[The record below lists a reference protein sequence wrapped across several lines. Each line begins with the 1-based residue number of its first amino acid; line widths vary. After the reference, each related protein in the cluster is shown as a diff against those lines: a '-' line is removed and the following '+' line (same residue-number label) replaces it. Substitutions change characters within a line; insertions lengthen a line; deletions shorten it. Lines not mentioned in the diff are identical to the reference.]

1 MIPDYIVW
9 NADWFITVANDSSSI
24 DSTCFFPMYMIGGY
38 GESNNGMAQNK
49 YFFYTLPHYALSIRF
64 HFYEIGICS
73 ATLSI
78 TVDTVSA
85 FQSTITNAGSN
96 AYLINKT
103 CNGMPLFHKKV
114 YVYRLHSSNPI
125 TITTNLKT
133 STASNFWWGANNW
146 VVKLEGCDPT
156 CMNCTGML
164 SSQCTDCYPHATLNS
179 GVCTCDSGYYLYPTP
194 LVYPC
199 IAYPCSNCVALIPN
213 CVSYANLLCTQCNT
227 TYYVT
232 NSGTTCSSC
241 STTCKTCN
249 GTITNCTSC
258 QTSTYLQSNTCLTLC
273 SAGTYAYD
281 PNNTC
286 ITKCPSGFWTS
297 TIDGKCKACDTS
309 CQTCSQS
316 ALNCSSCNN
325 GTYLYAGS
333 CSAQCPNSYW
343 GSSVDNTCYAC
354 NSNCLT
360 CSMSST
366 NCTSCPNN
374 TFLNGNTCNASCPNG
389 KYASTT
395 DNTCKNCS
403 ITCNTCSNTSTN
415 CTSCTGNYYLYSNNC
430 SSTCPNGYWGSSV
443 DNTCYACNSNCLT
456 CSKSSTN
463 CTSCPNNTFLN
474 GNTCSASCPNGE
486 YASTTDNT
494 CKNCNIT
501 CHTCSNI
508 STNCTSCTGN
518 LYLYSNN
525 CSNTCPNGYWV
536 SLTDNLCMPC
546 SYPCLNCSSSAT
558 NCTAC
563 NLTTYLYNNNC
574 STQCPSEYGPSDINN
589 TCDICDVSCAK
600 CANGSLNSNCI
611 TCASGY
617 FMNSSGFCLPCSS
630 NCSTCEGIEGNCT
643 SCTAN
648 YDLVNNT
655 CLASCQSGFY
665 RNYLGDCLKCDVG
678 CKECSGNA
686 SNCISCSVG
695 YTLRALN
702 SSFYCIKNCLS
713 IEYFDY
719 ITQICQNIIN
729 ISANLS
735 RNFSDS
741 STFSLL
747 FSNATSSFLQKINKT
762 SPSYTLSISNLT
774 SSDYSYTIINIT
786 EGFALIFKFNKIV
799 DNTNTLLIVFNQS
812 YLNTVDTILTTKNV
826 SISLGSPYI
835 YITPSLKT
843 TSDPTILL
851 LSFSSVFPE
860 LFAML
865 YNVSTVLIS
874 EFSSKNF
881 NFTFKNTSNSSVF
894 QLLLNYSV
902 SLIGDHTLDLTFTLS
917 DPIFSLT
924 YRKLTTNSLLL
935 ALNNYYI
942 LSQNDQTAIQITNQ
956 ATSTSN
962 KAASSAISAFSLMS
976 GGSSLAY
983 SALLL
988 MKFIKFLKFLNINYP
1003 PNALAVFEAELNFFD
1018 VLPNFDIA
1026 HNDNPCDVKFDYYN
1040 IDNYVLNNRGQLVIQ
1055 NIGIFMIG
1063 MLYNHLLTWL
1073 ISKRKLREGILKN
1086 ILVQIHE
1093 ILVWNF
1099 AITFSIAAINDFF
1112 FYGVINLVFATP
1124 TDFLGIFNIASS
1136 CCLIFSN
1143 GLLLYLM
1150 YKKISEINDILLT
1163 SKIDELSLGKRHE
1176 DFLSNRAISMAAS
1189 PKKINPLKNSEDSD
1203 FDFGSFAKKQDVKI
1217 VKGHIV
1223 LNESMEKNT
1232 SIERKLPN
1240 FRPLRIKKTQ
1250 VITSFKDNEVEQI
1263 VSARSNG
1270 LDSKKGINSPIL
1282 NETNDMSPLNFKK
1295 TMKTAISER
1304 NIEKPHVVSSMEAS
1318 IEKRVDYDHVL
1329 KKYKILYNDFKQ
1341 ERKIMS
1347 IYFVLD
1353 LVKFPVISLIIILDR
1368 YHPMRQSIFI
1378 LSIMMG
1384 MLLFLIILR
1393 PLKSKYLFMQYFL
1406 NQVCIVFCTIAAM
1419 ILAYYDQEKD
1429 YDQAKRLRV
1438 GWIIVY
1444 GNLGLIYLIAFLMI
1458 VSCLVIMYRVMK
1470 LACRKMKKNTKVLP
1484 FEET

>member
-9 NADWFITVANDSSSI
+9 NKDWLIQVANDSTTI

-38 GESNNGMAQNK
+38 GESNNGMNQKK
-49 YFFYTLPHYALSIRF
+49 YFFYTLPHYALTVRF
-64 HFYEIGICS
+64 HFYEIGLCS

-78 TVDTVSA
+78 KLDSVVA
-85 FQSTITNAGSN
+85 YQSTITNTGSN

-103 CNGMPLFHKKV
+103 CNEMPLYHKKI
-114 YVYRLHSSNPI
+114 YVYKLHSLNPI
-125 TITTNLKT
+125 EITTNLQT
-133 STASNFWWGANNW
+133 STPSNFWWGANNW
-146 VVKLEGCDPT
+146 VVKIEGCDPT

-164 SSQCTDCYPHATLNS
+164 STQCNACYPHATLSS
-179 GVCTCDSGYYLYPTP
+179 GGCTCNSGYYLYPTP

-199 IAYPCSNCVALIPN
+199 ITYPCSSCEALIPN

-227 TYYVT
+227 SYYIT

-241 STTCKTCN
+241 SSTCKTCN

-258 QTSTYLQSNTCLTLC
+258 KTSTYLQSNTCVTQC
-273 SAGTYAYD
+273 STGTYAYD

-286 ITKCPSGFWTS
+286 ITQCPSGYWTS
-297 TIDGKCKACDTS
+297 TTDDKCKICDTS
-309 CQTCSQS
+309 CLTCSQS
-316 ALNCSSCNN
+316 ALNCTSCKT

-333 CSAQCPNSYW
+333 CSAQCPPGFW
-343 GSSVDNTCYAC
+343 GSSIDNTCYAC

-360 CSMSST
+360 CSS
-366 NCTSCPNN
+366 
-374 TFLNGNTCNASCPNG
+374 
-389 KYASTT
+389 
-395 DNTCKNCS
+395 
-403 ITCNTCSNTSTN
+403 
-415 CTSCTGNYYLYSNNC
+415 
-430 SSTCPNGYWGSSV
+430 
-443 DNTCYACNSNCLT
+443 
-456 CSKSSTN
+456 SSTN

-486 YASTTDNT
+486 YASTIDNT
-494 CKNCNIT
+494 CKNCTST
-501 CHTCSNI
+501 CNTCSNT
-508 STNCTSCTGN
+508 STNCTSCIGN
-518 LYLYSNN
+518 LFFYSNN
-525 CSNTCPNGYWV
+525 CSTTCPNGYWV

-574 STQCPSEYGPSDINN
+574 GTECPTGYGPSDINN

-611 TCASGY
+611 TCSSGY
-617 FMNSSGFCLPCSS
+617 FMNSLGVCLPCSS
-630 NCSTCEGIEGNCT
+630 NCSTCEGTDGNCA
-643 SCTAN
+643 SCTTN

-655 CLASCQSGFY
+655 CLASCESGLY
-665 RNYLGDCLKCDVG
+665 RNYLGDCQKCNVE

-686 SNCISCSVG
+686 SNCISCNVG
-695 YTLRALN
+695 YTLKALN
-702 SSFYCIKNCLS
+702 SSFFCAKNCSS
-713 IEYFDY
+713 IEYFDN
-719 ITQICQNIIN
+719 ITLICQNIIY

-735 RNFSDS
+735 RNISDS
-741 STFSLL
+741 NTFSLL
-747 FSNATSSFLQKINKT
+747 FSSATSSLLQKINKT
-762 SPSYTLSISNLT
+762 NPSYTLSISNLT
-774 SSDYSYTIINIT
+774 SSDYSYTIINII
-786 EGFALIFKFNKIV
+786 EGFVLIFKFNKIV

-835 YITPSLKT
+835 YVTPSLKT

-851 LSFSSVFPE
+851 LSFSSAFPE
-860 LFAML
+860 LFSML

-874 EFSSKNF
+874 DFSSKNF
-881 NFTFKNTSNSSVF
+881 NFTFKNTSNSLVF
-894 QLLLNYSV
+894 QLLLNFSV
-902 SLIGDHTLDLTFTLS
+902 SLIGDHTLNLTFTLS

-924 YRKLTTNSLLL
+924 YRKLTTNSLFLG
-935 ALNNYYI
+935 LNNYYI
-942 LSQNDQTAIQITNQ
+942 LSQNDQTILQITNQ
-956 ATSTSN
+956 ASATSS
-962 KAASSAISAFSLMS
+962 KAVSSAISAFSLMS

-1018 VLPNFDIA
+1018 VLPDFDIS

-1040 IDNYVLNNRGQLVIQ
+1040 IDNYVINSKGQLVIQ
-1055 NIGIFMIG
+1055 NIGIFIIG

-1073 ISKRKLREGILKN
+1073 ISRRKLGEGMLK
-1086 ILVQIHE
+1086 IIMVQIHE

-1124 TDFLGIFNIASS
+1124 TDFFGIFNISSS
-1136 CCLIFSN
+1136 CVLIFSN
-1143 GLLLYLM
+1143 GLLLYFM
-1150 YKKISEINDILLT
+1150 YKKISEINEILLA
-1163 SKIDELSLGKRHE
+1163 SKLDELSLGKRHE
-1176 DFLSNRAISMAAS
+1176 DFLSNREISLIAS
-1189 PKKINPLKNSEDSD
+1189 PKKINPLKNFEDSN
-1203 FDFGSFAKKQDVKI
+1203 FDFGSLAKKQEVKK
-1217 VKGHIV
+1217 VFKGHVI

-1232 SIERKLPN
+1232 SIERKIPN
-1240 FRPLRIKKTQ
+1240 FRPLKIKKTQ
-1250 VITSFKDNEVEQI
+1250 VITSFKDNSEMEQI
-1263 VSARSNG
+1263 ASARSDG
-1270 LDSKKGINSPIL
+1270 LGSKKVINSPIL
-1282 NETNDMSPLNFKK
+1282 NETNDMSPMNFKK

-1304 NIEKPHVVSSMEAS
+1304 NIEKSHVVSSMEAS
-1318 IEKRVDYDHVL
+1318 IEKNVDYNHVL
-1329 KKYKILYNDFKQ
+1329 KKYKILYGDFKQ

-1353 LVKFPVISLIIILDR
+1353 LIKFPVISLIIILDR
-1368 YHPMRQSIFI
+1368 YHPMRQSICI

-1393 PLKSKYLFMQYFL
+1393 PLKSKYLFIQYFL

-1419 ILAYYDQEKD
+1419 VLAYYDQEKD
-1429 YDQAKRLRV
+1429 YDQAKRLKV

-1444 GNLGLIYLIAFLMI
+1444 GNLGLIYLMTFIMI
-1458 VSCLVIMYRVMK
+1458 VCCLAIMYRIMK
-1470 LACRKMKKNTKVLP
+1470 RCRKMKKNTKVLP